1 MSEKN
6 LFDIA
11 IATLFAVE
19 FFEGSIIVGQYRT
32 ILLRLPEW
40 EDRRDEGLRCI
51 YRSALFAILVALI
64 IIIAVAIPLGILATE
79 LDPRIGEIIEG
90 CSKFVAAFFI
100 LMLSL
105 KIPTWLGLYPT
116 IKKERELG
124 LTLKEIR
131 FNVVRTLFLHWE
143 LGRLFYFSFNMFLL
157 FRAPVS
163 ASYFLPQSWNIW
175 REVIEI
181 GVFLLPIILGTGALA
196 IPLSGVAGAAIGLIG
211 GGVIYFA
218 NQRLKSKRGLAM
230 FMSVLLVFLSSG
242 LMMGAMAEL
251 EDVAGSTRI
260 VWEVQN
266 QFWSSKQLPM
276 ILLKPFGYSS
286 ARSVLEIC
294 TYWCW
299 LVVAALLHY
308 FKYWR
313 AMRVKKQ
320 MVAETDEE
328 NSVHDK
334 GKAQLDDG
342 EEDFLPDAKTVP
354 VGDGSSVEVDIL
366 DDNASDSART

>member
-131 FNVVRTLFLHWE
+131 FNV
-143 LGRLFYFSFNMFLL
+143 
-157 FRAPVS
+157 
-163 ASYFLPQSWNIW
+163 SWNIW